1 MSGVESLIT
10 SIQESQE
17 AQKKL
22 VANLDTLVG
31 QPGFNA
37 NTSGLGSLIDSINT
51 LSNTRMAMFNSLKN
65 QAGAL
70 QTGVTNSR
78 VDLVSQITLLN
89 VVEDQLARANASF
102 AALKNQ
108 TDTKKR
114 MVEVNTYY
122 GQRYEAQS
130 KIMKM
135 IILFCIPLLLLF
147 ILKKKGL
154 LPQMISNYAIGITI
168 AVGAYIVM
176 RQMWDLSVRSNID
189 YDEYNWNYEDPATFS
204 PTVMEYNKE
213 NAFNFDNPIKT
224 LIGNLGLCIGADC
237 CANGLFFDKTK
248 QKCMTINTESFVC
261 GSKLEATNVAEFD
274 KEEERQ
280 NGISPFSYSSTFAS
294 IA

>member
-10 SIQESQE
+10 SIKESQE

-37 NTSGLGSLIDSINT
+37 NSTGLASLIDSINS
-51 LSNTRMAMFNSLKN
+51 LSNTRVAMFNSLKN

-89 VVEDQLARANASF
+89 VVEDQLTKANASF
-102 AALKNQ
+102 AVLQNQ

-122 GQRYEAQS
+122 GQRYEDQS
-130 KIMKM
+130 KIMK
-135 IILFCIPLLLLF
+135 IIIMFCIPLLLLF
-147 ILKKKGL
+147 ILKKKSL
-154 LPQMISNYAIGITI
+154 LPPTISNYLIGTTI

-176 RQMWDLSVRSNID
+176 RKVWEVSTRSNIN
-189 YDEYNWNYEDPATFS
+189 YDEYNWNYEDPS
-204 PTVMEYNKE
+204 VHNPTVWQYNKE
-213 NAFNFDNPIKT
+213 NAFNFDNPIKN
-224 LIGNLGLCIGADC
+224 LLGNLGLCVGSTC
-237 CANGLFFDKTK
+237 CADGLYFDTNK
-248 QKCMTINTESFVC
+248 QKCTTVNTESFVC
-261 GSKLEATNVAEFD
+261 GSKLQATNVAEFD
-274 KEEERQ
+274 EGEEKQ